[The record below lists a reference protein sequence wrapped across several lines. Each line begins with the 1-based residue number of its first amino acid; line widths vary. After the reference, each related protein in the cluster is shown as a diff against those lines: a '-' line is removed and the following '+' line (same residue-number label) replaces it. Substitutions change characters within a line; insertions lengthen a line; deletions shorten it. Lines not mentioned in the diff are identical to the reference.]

1 MKQHDHLLH
10 VPEDIG
16 RFIVEAGELML
27 CPLLRAD
34 DFCCY
39 ATERGLRIDPKRL
52 HRFEQIG
59 ALRPVFRA
67 RVVNPDDHQPIEVPS
82 RNTVSA
88 FDDGR
93 AWDTTGAEVPAVPP
107 LDDQSCQA
115 YYSIFQVDQLRLL
128 LSEFSLTVHLD
139 GYLEPGRDLSR
150 LLRNLEEL
158 TKQLRTTRH
167 VGASSGFR
175 FSLALLCQA
184 ISNRYFPITQGDGR
198 TIVVTEGG
206 FSWDQ
211 WLTVNG
217 QGWRWSEFAR
227 RWDPQVVAR
236 RFALTPERLRHAYET
251 LAGGQAWVD
260 PLERWYPLVQFV
272 SPSYR
277 GRLKGDALLA
287 ETLRCGALMLRAL
300 FKDIYGEELPAVN
313 EVHGTV
319 IRHVPEL
326 EVRKDPRR
334 HLEFVANR
342 FGVNPQPKLV
352 LLVEGPSEEQ
362 MVLRIFNELFGFP
375 PGRCSIEVVVLGGVD
390 KATGNRRQ
398 DRYQAILRLLDYL
411 HHHQS
416 LTFLILDNENWA
428 LRLKE
433 AARDKPSIHG
443 HRRHVT
449 RSEYIRVWCKTFEFD
464 NFSDTELAAAL
475 ARTADG
481 RHEFRA
487 RDVRA
492 CRLADEP
499 GSALAQLYDSR
510 CGYSLPKLA
519 LSNHLADLM
528 LAPDS
533 AKAVANRPLVKVLQR
548 VVRLATRNPLPVMQ
562 EIWEKNQASKV
573 LATKAAKRR
582 TRKQDK

>member
-1 MKQHDHLLH
+1 MKQHDRLLH
-10 VPEDIG
+10 VPEGIG
-16 RFIVEAGELML
+16 RSLVEAGELML
-27 CPLLRAD
+27 CPLLRAE
-34 DFCCY
+34 DFCRY
-39 ATERGLRIDPKRL
+39 ATERGLRIDRERL
-52 HRFEQIG
+52 HRFEMIG

-67 RVVNPDDHQPIEVPS
+67 RVVDSDSHQPIEVPLVS
-82 RNTVSA
+82 SASA

-93 AWDTTGAEVPAVPP
+93 AWDTTSDEVPAVPA
-107 LDDQSCQA
+107 LDDRSCQA

-128 LSEFSLTVHLD
+128 LSEFSLTVQLD

-150 LLRNLEEL
+150 LLHNLEKL
-158 TKQLRTTRH
+158 TEQLRTSRR
-167 VGASSGFR
+167 VGASSDFR

-211 WLTVNG
+211 WVTVNG
-217 QGWRWSEFAR
+217 QNWRWNTYAR
-227 RWDPQVVAR
+227 GWDPQVVAR

-251 LAGGQAWVD
+251 LAGGQAGVD

-272 SPSYR
+272 SPTYR
-277 GRLKGDALLA
+277 GRLKGDALFA

-300 FKDIYGEELPAVN
+300 FKDLYGADLPPVN

-326 EVRKDPRR
+326 EVRQDPRR

-352 LLVEGPSEEQ
+352 LLVEGLSEEQ
-362 MVLRIFNELFGFP
+362 MVLRVFNEYFGFP

-390 KATGNRRQ
+390 NATGNRRE

-416 LTFLILDNENWA
+416 LTFLILDNENQA
-428 LRLKE
+428 KRLKE
-433 AARDKPSIHG
+433 AARDKLSIHG

-449 RSEYIRVWCKTFEFD
+449 RAEYIRVWRRTFELD
-464 NFSDTELAAAL
+464 NFSDTELAVAM
-475 ARTADG
+475 ARTSEG
-481 RHEFRA
+481 RCDFRA
-487 RDVRA
+487 RDLRS
-492 CRLADEP
+492 CRQSEEP
-499 GSALAQLYDSR
+499 GSALSQLYKSR

-519 LSNHLADLM
+519 LANHLADLM
-528 LAPDS
+528 LAPDAS
-533 AKAVANRPLVKVLQR
+533 KAVANRPLIKVLQR
-548 VVRLATRNPLPVMQ
+548 VVRLATKNPLPVMQ

-573 LATKAAKRR
+573 LATKAAKSRG
-582 TRKQDK
+582 RK